1 MVSFES
7 KSYSKRLLHLI
18 SWSHWFTFFNVLIAI
33 LLSSFYVFGEKT
45 PDTLIGHFYLYI
57 TWASHMGFLTFIGFL
72 LIIFPIILIYPRTQF
87 IRVTSSLVFTASL
100 VLLLLDAFVYKRLG
114 YHLNASSSDQIIL
127 LISNLIS
134 HNTLKFWLITTSTA
148 FILLIIELTLSNY
161 AWKHLKD
168 LQRMPY
174 AKYVVRV
181 LVASF
186 FVSHFTHIWADAR
199 WNYDVLKQDTVLP
212 LSYPTTAKTLLTKY
226 ELFDAN
232 DYTENKESALS
243 IKHKVSSYPVLTEQ
257 CNVLEPAEQS
267 VYMVLTETAL
277 TENKI
282 EAFALKSSGSTI
294 DLARHINN
302 ALPSDSWFN
311 LLYSLPSIYKDKI
324 AEQNVKPLLLQEME
338 LRNIAANLTV
348 ITKDGVIPDSI
359 WFSQWLNTSSVTEVS
374 SLIFSEQ
381 EALEKTDFTDNLNK
395 PKAGLHILYFD
406 ADNSAQAE
414 LYIDA
419 LLVAQREKDTK
430 DIIWV
435 SSMGNKNIQD
445 SLAIKPSLLIVP
457 GQASNKLKRLTS
469 HMDIQPTLLSQWL
482 KCDGLASTIVN
493 GQDILTVKSNRVIA
507 NTIDTGIIVFKK
519 DKSVFIDNNGEF
531 QSYSRQLKMPISV
544 NADFPLMIDGVNFI
558 KRFNESTD
566 KATVTETTN

>member
-33 LLSSFYVFGEKT
+33 LLSSLYVFGEKS

-87 IRVTSSLVFTASL
+87 IRVTASLVFTASL

-148 FILLIIELTLSNY
+148 FVLLIIELTLSNY

-168 LQRMPY
+168 LQRVPY
-174 AKYVVRV
+174 AKYVVHV
-181 LVASF
+181 LVVSF
-186 FVSHFTHIWADAR
+186 FISHFTHIWADAK

-232 DYTENKESALS
+232 NYTENKESALS
-243 IKHKVSSYPVLTEQ
+243 FKHKISPYPVLSKQ
-257 CNVLEPAEQS
+257 CSVVEPLKQS
-267 VYMVLTETAL
+267 VYMVLTESTL

-282 EAFALKSSGSTI
+282 EAFALKSSASTI
-294 DLARHINN
+294 NLARHINN

-311 LLYSLPSIYKDKI
+311 LLYSLPSIYKDNI
-324 AEQNVKPLLLQEME
+324 AEQNVKPLLFQEMA
-338 LRNIAANLTV
+338 LKDIAANLTV
-348 ITKDGVIPDSI
+348 ITEDGVIPESI
-359 WFSQWLNTSSVTEVS
+359 WFSQWLNTTSVTEVS
-374 SLIFSEQ
+374 SLIFSEK
-381 EALEKTDFTDNLNK
+381 EPESDFTDNLNQ

-406 ADNSAQAE
+406 ADNTAQAE

-419 LLVAQREKDTK
+419 LLLAQRQKDVK
-430 DIIWV
+430 DIIWI

-445 SLAIKPSLLIVP
+445 SLAIKPSLLIMP

-558 KRFNESTD
+558 KRFNESLD
-566 KATVTETTN
+566 TEVIKTPVN